1 MPKKLIN
8 LFVLAAMMVMS
19 ASAFAPVALAQ
30 GNLDIGTDQVEG
42 VGFATAS
49 TDDPREF
56 IADIVGY
63 VMTFLGL
70 IAVIVILIGGFR
82 WMTAAGNE
90 DKVASAKKTIIA
102 GAIGLAVILA
112 AYAIVNFV
120 INITQQAVIEGSL

>member
-1 MPKKLIN
+1 MTM
-8 LFVLAAMMVMS
+8 AMIMLP
-19 ASAFAPVALAQ
+19 AFALVAQAQ
-30 GNLDIGTDQVEG
+30 GNLDVGTDQVES

-56 IADIVGY
+56 IADIVAY
-63 VMTFLGL
+63 IMTFLGL
-70 IAVIVILIGGFR
+70 IAVIVILLGGFK

-90 DKVASAKKTIIA
+90 DKVAEAKKTLIA
-102 GAIGLAVILA
+102 GVIGLAIILA